1 MLSLTSQTVGATQ
14 GSCFPSPRAITGS
27 KEWAA
32 QFKLNLSSLKKV
44 RMANLGAEYLQQK
57 ILNLKNTNI

>member
-32 QFKLNLSSLKKV
+32 QFKLIFIEESQNGKFRSRISTTENTKFKK
-44 RMANLGAEYLQQK
+44 Y
-57 ILNLKNTNI
+57 